1 MVIYAPYTVYQ
12 YGLKGWGKV
21 ILKDGWK
28 YFILAAADV
37 EANFLVVKAYQ
48 YTNLLSCMLLD
59 CWAIPVCM
67 FFQWIYQKPKYHW
80 TQLLGIFIA
89 LGGMGIQVASDQLLD
104 KDYPALDMV
113 KGDVFMIIGATLYGF
128 TNATEE
134 KFVRNSP
141 LYEVLGIFGLWGT
154 LINGIQASALEWK
167 NMRDANWNGPV
178 IGLLFA
184 FTAAMLILY
193 TIAPIL
199 YRMASSTY
207 YNLSLL
213 SSDFYGLLFGLFL
226 YHYKPYFLYFIS
238 FPVTLIGL
246 IVYFWNLAP
255 ETQGKIDVRVP
266 EYITARHEIG
276 RVAGEV

>member
-1 MVIYAPYTVYQ
+1 
-12 YGLKGWGKV
+12 
-21 ILKDGWK
+21 
-28 YFILAAADV
+28 
-37 EANFLVVKAYQ
+37 
-48 YTNLLSCMLLD
+48 MLLD